1 MPNDE
6 THPALPV
13 HPEPGDVQAVVRGI
27 RDQRVILDSDLAALF
42 GVETKRLNEKV
53 KRNERRFGPKYAF
66 TLSQEEFDHLKSQS
80 ATSSSGWGGRRSLP
94 RAFTEHGVV
103 MAATVLD
110 SDRAHAVT
118 ELIVDVFVRMARR
131 LDGGGNTPAIV
142 GLASGI
148 SEKLKRAIDALLDS
162 VVSPQTD
169 ATVRD
174 EARDLIAASIENLK
188 ERLRKQGLENAEI
201 AARVTKLLAEAEH
214 ERARTAHTKA
224 ETDRYEFETLL
235 RKLRLVLEA
244 QLAFELGRVD
254 DFLGVLRD
262 MDPERP
268 PRLDR

>member
-13 HPEPGDVQAVVRGI
+13 HPEPGDVQAVVREI

-42 GVETKRLNEKV
+42 GVETRALNQQV
-53 KRNERRFGPKYAF
+53 KRNERRFGPRYAF
-66 TLSQEEFDHLKSQS
+66 KLSQDEFASLTSQS
-80 ATSSSGWGGRRSLP
+80 VISKPGRGGRRSLP
-94 RAFTEHGVV
+94 LVFTEHGVV
-103 MAATVLD
+103 MAATVLE

-118 ELIVDVFVRMARR
+118 ELIVDVFVRMSRR
-131 LDGGGNTPAIV
+131 MEDGGQTPAIV
-142 GLASGI
+142 GLAGGL
-148 SEKLKRAIDALLDS
+148 SEKLKKTIDALLDS
-162 VVSPQTD
+162 VVNPATD

-188 ERLRKQGLENAEI
+188 ERLKKQGLENAEI